1 MTQPLLDLRDVVL
14 GTGYQLF
21 TKTLPKRLLEIA
33 AIMSAWKGRNAV
45 ITLSSDLSDLE
56 PTVKAAYPQHEV
68 QIARSARGP
77 YLFLKEADGR

>member
-1 MTQPLLDLRDVVL
+1 MSDQPMLDLHDVVL

-33 AIMSAWKGRNAV
+33 AIMSAWKGKQAV

-56 PTVKAAYPQHEV
+56 ATVKAAYPQHEV
-68 QIARSARGP
+68 QIARSARGW
-77 YLFLKEADGR
+77 YVYVRGKE